1 VVLAATGGVTFIF
14 RQPSGTS
21 AAPGGYLPATGAIVM
36 KEQLI
41 GIRRML
47 GFVIAG
53 AVVAVALNAGAA
65 LVYSARTLDA
75 FDGMSAAS

>member
-1 VVLAATGGVTFIF
+1 
-14 RQPSGTS
+14 
-21 AAPGGYLPATGAIVM
+21 M

-65 LVYSARTLDA
+65 LQPAPGEPTPHVATIER
-75 FDGMSAAS
+75 GQG